1 MKQNLD
7 TLKTEILE
15 YAASHG
21 FVLFHGMSRAT
32 ETSPVVYW
40 DAGRY
45 PDFRDFLVTAQ
56 AAGAK
61 LVTFH
66 YREFIAAAVDDALD
80 RLDDCDMAPEDR
92 LPLER
97 RLRDM
102 RIYQGFTCAIELSF
116 DHQGRVYLYDL
127 HTDWYADFLDTVD
140 EIDCYLPGD
149 EGEEDEGPIGGYF
162 SRN

>member
-7 TLKTEILE
+7 TLKTEIMDE
-15 YAASHG
+15 AASRG
-21 FVLFHGMSRAT
+21 FVLFHGLSRAT
-32 ETSPVVYW
+32 ETAPVVYW

-45 PDFRDFLVTAQ
+45 PDFRDFLAAAQ
-56 AAGAK
+56 AVGVK

-66 YREFIAAAVDDALD
+66 YREFSAAAIDDALD
-80 RLDDCDMAPEDR
+80 RLEDCEMTPEDR

-102 RIYQGFTCAIELSF
+102 RIYEGFTCAIELSF
-116 DHQGRVYLYDL
+116 DHQGRVYLFDL
-127 HTDWYADFLDTVD
+127 QTDWYADFLDTAD
-140 EIDCYLPGD
+140 EIDCYLPMGED
-149 EGEEDEGPIGGYF
+149 EEDEGPVGGYY